1 LTPIFNCDSDCICGL
16 PLLNSKSW
24 RATSKSCATLSSFW
38 AQTVPSWFL
47 ARVGLC
53 VRRSACVAAD
63 PSECDSDTEPDTPSS
78 RLPSSARSWSSCR
91 NSIRW
96 EHRTVA
102 SRTRQPLLHG
112 FVQVVRT
119 ALLSQVSRSQHSG
132 KQKTCNYFLFLLMSA
147 ARLSPCCS
155 ALRPRCGWL
164 DQSIAAHEHGGPL
177 SWHQG

>member
-1 LTPIFNCDSDCICGL
+1 MCNSIE
-16 PLLNSKSW
+16 LLG
-24 RATSKSCATLSSFW
+24 ADYAEL
-38 AQTVPSWFL
+38 SWFL

-53 VRRSACVAAD
+53 VRRFACVAD

-112 FVQVVRT
+112 SVRVVRT
-119 ALLSQVSRSQHSG
+119 ASLNQVRIATLLLEQADNPHLFR
-132 KQKTCNYFLFLLMSA
+132 FLLMA
-147 ARLSPCCS
+147 NARLSPCCS

-164 DQSIAAHEHGGPL
+164 DQSIAAHEHGCPL